1 MRAILINGKTLHS
14 WAGIGLGNDDEN
26 ALLRKVKLN
35 RHSNKKWKTTDILI
49 IDEVSMLSPEL
60 FEKLDFIGKNLR
72 KNLYKPF
79 GGIQLVF
86 VGDFYQLPPIKNS
99 SISSDSSSNSNDT
112 GYKDKLSYLKVIY
125 EHTFDEI
132 IELEDIMRQ
141 DDVIFQNILNN
152 IRKGIITK
160 EDKNT

>member
-1 MRAILINGKTLHS
+1 MIKKFKEISESIGKNICVTAMTGSAAILINGKTLHS

-72 KNLYKPF
+72 KNLYKP
-79 GGIQLVF
+79 
-86 VGDFYQLPPIKNS
+86 
-99 SISSDSSSNSNDT
+99 
-112 GYKDKLSYLKVIY
+112 
-125 EHTFDEI
+125 
-132 IELEDIMRQ
+132 LEEY
-141 DDVIFQNILNN
+141 N
-152 IRKGIITK
+152 
-160 EDKNT
+160 